1 MIRVSA
7 FFENA
12 WNGLPA
18 RFRRQPAAE
27 MCDRPVDYSTR
38 KPFSKHGLTSSLL
51 LTTSVLV
58 LASCTAPNHQASS
71 PRIFNVRGVVK
82 EIQADGRTALSQ
94 HEAIPNYMP
103 AMTMPF
109 PAKKPAEL
117 AGLRPGDE
125 ISFRLSVNQDTS
137 WIDQISPTGRKVA
150 LAATP
155 ASSAHPTQ
163 PTAQRHPLLD
173 YQFTNELGQAI
184 SLSQFQG
191 QALAIT
197 FFFTRC
203 PIPQFCPRLSQN
215 FEEASAKLAAIPG
228 APTNWHFLSVS
239 FDTQFDTPAV
249 LRAYAQRYHY
259 DPARWS
265 FLTGPKEQ
273 VWDLA
278 RESGV
283 TIEPDS
289 GLFNHGFRTL
299 IIDAA
304 GRLQMSFPIGG
315 NLSEAI
321 VSEILKAAAAK

>member
-1 MIRVSA
+1 MIR
-7 FFENA
+7 
-12 WNGLPA
+12 
-18 RFRRQPAAE
+18 
-27 MCDRPVDYSTR
+27 
-38 KPFSKHGLTSSLL
+38 FSSSLL
-51 LTTSVLV
+51 LAAFALALV
-58 LASCTAPNHQASS
+58 SCTGPNHRAAS
-71 PRIFNVRGVVK
+71 PRVFHVHGVVK
-82 EIQADGRTALSQ
+82 EIQSDGRTALIQ

-109 PAKKPAEL
+109 LAKNPAEL

-125 ISFRLSVNQDTS
+125 ISFRLSVTQDTS

-150 LAATP
+150 VAAPTLAAP
-155 ASSAHPTQ
+155 APPPQ
-163 PTAQRHPLLD
+163 PAEQHHPLLD

-184 SLSQFQG
+184 SLSQFHG

-215 FEEASAKLAAIPG
+215 FEEASAKLAGMPG

-259 DPARWS
+259 NPARWS

-278 RESGV
+278 GESGV

-315 NLSEAI
+315 NLSEAL